1 MTQIIFYAILAIST
15 TLVVAVLTK
24 GQHTLRKTVLSAG
37 CGICSLGTINLLSS
51 ITGIAITVNY
61 TTCFIAAVLSI
72 PGVALMFVL
81 ELLFAS

>member
-1 MTQIIFYAILAIST
+1 MTQIFFYAALAVSTALVITILAKSH
-15 TLVVAVLTK
+15 
-24 GQHTLRKTVLSAG
+24 HTVKHTILSAG

-51 ITGIAITVNY
+51 ITGVAITVNY

-81 ELLFAS
+81 ELLLAS